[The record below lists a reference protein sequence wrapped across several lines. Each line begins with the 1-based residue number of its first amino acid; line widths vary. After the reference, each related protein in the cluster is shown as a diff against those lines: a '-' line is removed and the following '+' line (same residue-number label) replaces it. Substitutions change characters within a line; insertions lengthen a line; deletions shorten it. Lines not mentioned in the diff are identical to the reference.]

1 MGCATVFIGGMPAAR
16 VGDTTTCAG
25 PPDAVA
31 LGSLTVF
38 IGGMPA
44 ARLGD
49 MTIHGGV
56 LTVGCPQVLIG

>member
-1 MGCATVFIGGMPAAR
+1 MAVCV
-16 VGDTTTCAG
+16 G

-31 LGSLTVF
+31 MGSFTVM

-49 MTIHGGV
+49 MTVHGGTI
-56 LTVGCPQVLIG
+56 TVGCPTVMIG